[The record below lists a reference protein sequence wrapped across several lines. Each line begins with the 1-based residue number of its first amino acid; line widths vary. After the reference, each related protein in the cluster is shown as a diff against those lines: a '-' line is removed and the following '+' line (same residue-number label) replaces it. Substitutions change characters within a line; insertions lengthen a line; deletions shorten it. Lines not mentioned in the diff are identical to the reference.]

1 MSTSPARLAVRTF
14 RIGSDHKIIIIIIM
28 VIINIIL
35 LSIYGIWFVDQSESA
50 WLRLISLLGSGRIHP
65 HEPLAVY
72 TGMVLYTLDTQYEYK
87 VQIVNPWWLWQKKQ
101 QKNKEKVRPAKLLD
115 GPPRAIN
122 SQKSVRI
129 ERVALNHLAGNDPP
143 LMRTTRALVTIN
155 AAATGDGKLA
165 PSPGERSHPT
175 IDLFQRL
182 VTWIRDTPE

>member
-1 MSTSPARLAVRTF
+1 MDQEPPVIHAGTRERIDRYPEQPRLFFGIYQWATSQKRLVALPVRTF
-14 RIGSDHKIIIIIIM
+14 RIGSDHKIIIMVIM

-129 ERVALNHLAGNDPP
+129 EKWRWTTWRETIHHLCAPP
-143 LMRTTRALVTIN
+143 
-155 AAATGDGKLA
+155 
-165 PSPGERSHPT
+165 EH
-175 IDLFQRL
+175 
-182 VTWIRDTPE
+182 